1 MVSTWHISA
10 IMGAPNTN
18 KNVIY
23 ADLSIKI
30 LAYEHMNIYSDI
42 DRKRFRMQR
51 EEILEQIANTLP
63 REELL
68 YELAEL
74 FKIFGDSSR
83 IRILS
88 LLSKEKLCVN
98 EISKILNL
106 SNSAI
111 SHQLR
116 ILRQARLVRYQKQGK
131 EVYYELDDD
140 HIEKIFEQGLEHIQE
155 M

>member
-1 MVSTWHISA
+1 
-10 IMGAPNTN
+10 
-18 KNVIY
+18 
-23 ADLSIKI
+23 
-30 LAYEHMNIYSDI
+30 
-42 DRKRFRMQR
+42 MQTR
-51 EEILEQIANTLP
+51 DEILEKVANNLP
-63 REELL
+63 KEELL

-88 LLSKEKLCVN
+88 LLSKEKLCVS

-116 ILRQARLVRYQKQGK
+116 ILRQARLVRYQKHGK

>member
-1 MVSTWHISA
+1 MPEFDA
-10 IMGAPNTN
+10 NR
-18 KNVIY
+18 
-23 ADLSIKI
+23 L
-30 LAYEHMNIYSDI
+30 LNITQ
-42 DRKRFRMQR
+42 K
-51 EEILEQIANTLP
+51 LP
-63 REELL
+63 KEDLL

-88 LLSKEKLCVN
+88 LLQQEKLCVG
-98 EISKILNL
+98 EISEILKL
-106 SNSAI
+106 SPSAV

-116 ILRQARLVRYQKQGK
+116 ILRQARLVRYKKVGK
-131 EVYYELDDD
+131 EVFYELDDD

>member
-1 MVSTWHISA
+1 MQELDSERLL
-10 IMGAPNTN
+10 N
-18 KNVIY
+18 
-23 ADLSIKI
+23 I
-30 LAYEHMNIYSDI
+30 L
-42 DRKRFRMQR
+42 KK
-51 EEILEQIANTLP
+51 LP
-63 REELL
+63 KEELL

-88 LLSKEKLCVN
+88 LLQQEKLCVG
-98 EISKILNL
+98 EISELLNL
-106 SNSAI
+106 SPSAV

-116 ILRQARLVRYQKQGK
+116 ILRQARLVRYKKIGK
-131 EVYYELDDD
+131 EVFYELDDD